1 VPRAAALVIVGA
13 GGFGRETL
21 DVVRAIDP
29 FGSRWQFVG
38 FVADSKP
45 EAGLLER
52 IDASFLGDDEAFL
65 KDPIATHY
73 VVAIGD
79 PTLRR
84 RVAERY
90 DAANLLPVS
99 LIHPS
104 AWIGSDVEVG
114 EGVVVCAHTSI
125 TTNIRIGRHVHIDR
139 LATVGHDSVIED
151 YVTLHPSS
159 IISGGVHVSSGSRVG
174 SNACVLPGVFVSQN
188 VILGAGAVLTKDA
201 DPGVTYVG
209 VPARPVH
216 SA

>member
-1 VPRAAALVIVGA
+1 MSRAAALVIVGA

-65 KDPIATHY
+65 KGPIATHY

-139 LATVGHDSVIED
+139 LATVGHDSVLED

-174 SNACVLPGVFVSQN
+174 SNACVLPGVFVGQN
-188 VILGAGAVLTKDA
+188 VTLGAGAVLTKDA

-209 VPARPVH
+209 VPARPVD
-216 SA
+216 

>member
-159 IISGGVHVSSGSRVG
+159 IISGGVYVSSGSRVG